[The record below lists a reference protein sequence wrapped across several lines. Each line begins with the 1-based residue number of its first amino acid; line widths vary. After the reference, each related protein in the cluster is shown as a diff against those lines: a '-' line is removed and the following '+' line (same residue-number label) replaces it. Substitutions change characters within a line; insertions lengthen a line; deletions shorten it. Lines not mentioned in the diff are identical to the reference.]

1 MSFVLACDPGLTG
14 AITSLDHH
22 GHLRAVVDL
31 PTCPIETAGPQA
43 KVKRKIDARA
53 LRVILR
59 ELVPADE
66 RALFVIEDMQLLG
79 GSSVQTMGALAH
91 TRGVIEAVALLCDL
105 DVRFV
110 RPQAW
115 QSFYG
120 IKKTESEDI
129 KKQSLCAARKL
140 WATWTEFA
148 RAKDHNRAESA
159 LIAHFAQRTMA

>member
-31 PTCPIETAGPQA
+31 PTCPIETAGPKA

-66 RALFVIEDMQLLG
+66 RAMFVIEDMQLLG

-115 QSFYG
+115 KKWYG
-120 IKKTESEDI
+120 LGSDKTAA
-129 KKQSLCAARKL
+129 LTLARKL
-140 WATWTEFA
+140 WAGWTEFA
-148 RAKDHNRAESA
+148 RAKDHNRADAA
-159 LIAHFAQRTMA
+159 LIAHFALRTML

>member
-1 MSFVLACDPGLTG
+1 MSFVLGVDPGLTG

-53 LRVILR
+53 LRVILSD
-59 ELVPADE
+59 LVPTDE
-66 RALFVIEDMQLLG
+66 RAIFVIEDMQLLG
-79 GSSVQTMGALAH
+79 GSSVQTMGSLAH
-91 TRGVIEAVALLCDL
+91 TRGVIEAVALLYDL

-115 QSFYG
+115 KRFYG
-120 IKKTESEDI
+120 LGSDKTEA
-129 KKQSLCAARKL
+129 LTLARKM
-140 WATWTEFA
+140 WAGWTEFS
-148 RAKDHNRAESA
+148 RQKDHNRAESA
-159 LIAHFAQRTMA
+159 LIAHWALRTLT

>member
-1 MSFVLACDPGLTG
+1 MIVIGADPGLTG

-31 PTCPIETAGPQA
+31 PTCPIETAGPKA

-53 LRVILR
+53 LRAILR

-66 RALFVIEDMQLLG
+66 RAMFVIEDMQLLG

-110 RPQAW
+110 RPQVW
-115 QSFYG
+115 KRFYG
-120 IKKTESEDI
+120 IGSDKAAALD
-129 KKQSLCAARKL
+129 LARKL
-140 WATWTEFA
+140 WGGWTEFA

-159 LIAHFAQRTMA
+159 LIARFAQRTMT

>member
-53 LRVILR
+53 LRAVLR
-59 ELVPADE
+59 DLVPADE
-66 RALFVIEDMQLLG
+66 RALFVMEDMQLLG

-91 TRGVIEAVALLCDL
+91 TRGVVEAVALLCDL

-110 RPQAW
+110 RPQTW
-115 QSFYG
+115 KRFYG
-120 IKKTESEDI
+120 LGSDKKAALVLAR
-129 KKQSLCAARKL
+129 SL
-140 WATWTEFA
+140 WGGWTEFS

-159 LIAHFAQRTMA
+159 LIAHFALRTMT